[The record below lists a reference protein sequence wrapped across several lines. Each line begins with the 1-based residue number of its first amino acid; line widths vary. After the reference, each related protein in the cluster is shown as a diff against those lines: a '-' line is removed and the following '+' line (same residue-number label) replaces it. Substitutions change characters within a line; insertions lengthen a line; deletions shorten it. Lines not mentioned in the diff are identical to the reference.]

1 MRGELTLTQAERREP
16 ATRAASQ
23 QSEPVTR
30 GQAKRREAKQS
41 AEQ

>member
-1 MRGELTLTQAERREP
+1 MQGELMLTQAERREP
-16 ATRAASQ
+16 ATRAACQ
-23 QSEPVTR
+23 QHEPETQ